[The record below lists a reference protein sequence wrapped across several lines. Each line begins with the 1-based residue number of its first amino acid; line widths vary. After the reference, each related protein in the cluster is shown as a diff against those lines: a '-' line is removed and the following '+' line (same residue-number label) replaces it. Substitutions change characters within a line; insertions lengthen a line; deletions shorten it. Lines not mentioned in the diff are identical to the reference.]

1 MNLLKSFIA
10 GTAYG
15 VHSSED
21 ELAAEKQMAFDI
33 MDQDVRFYKKVGIGK
48 IMLVKAIAKVS

>member
-1 MNLLKSFIA
+1 MNLLKSSIA

-21 ELAAEKQMAFDI
+21 ELAAEKQMAYDI
-33 MDQDVRFYKKVGIGK
+33 RDQDVSFLQK
-48 IMLVKAIAKVS
+48 SWH